1 MGLLRH
7 GRSKKGPWG
16 KKRYFNYERGKPIL
30 ENEIKNHEI
39 EKQVLAEA
47 EEIILLKAKIDT
59 IVGAL
64 SDFVRKETAATHIEV
79 ITKGL
84 DNNDRRGHL
93 YTTTAEELIFVLEE
107 ILSFCGVPEMVQ
119 YISRVECGSTI
130 SSINP
135 QELSLRCFVALRGVR
150 SPREKIMI
158 QAPNVRYVL
167 AQCTEAGL
175 TKKEA
180 FFVLVT
186 MVLNSFSGLS
196 RYLGSMHPLFPL
208 LGPLLAVTSS
218 HYDKTLFYPF
228 SLKNE
233 EYLLKKT
240 FTPLR
245 TKTLASSLLLSSL
258 GSMDQEAAEKLH
270 KAFLTP
276 CVVDLEE
283 YTKVLQGQLTGAPFR
298 GKLLACVKGVPL
310 SENLAQHDR
319 IQNKLKPKD
328 AYLLA
333 EDSYTVFQNMD
344 TVYFASAWGGPLANS
359 LILKDAK
366 EYCGEVLDAI
376 SFDVVDTSN
385 KNLTFI
391 SNLERMTLSNGLKLV
406 PFCTGL
412 DLKRLSVNNMHD
424 SKLHTFRNLH

>member
-1 MGLLRH
+1 M
-7 GRSKKGPWG
+7 K
-16 KKRYFNYERGKPIL
+16 
-30 ENEIKNHEI
+30 NEIKNHEI

-47 EEIILLKAKIDT
+47 DEILNLQAKLD
-59 IVGAL
+59 IVVAAL
-64 SDFVRKETAATHIEV
+64 RGFVHKETAATHLEV
-79 ITKGL
+79 IGRGL
-84 DNNDRRGHL
+84 DSGDRRGYP
-93 YTTTAEELIFVLEE
+93 YTTTAEELILVLEE
-107 ILSFCGVPEMVQ
+107 ILSFCGVPEMAQ
-119 YISRVECGSTI
+119 YISRVGSGSTI

-150 SPREKIMI
+150 QREKIMI
-158 QAPNVRYVL
+158 QGPNVRYVMT
-167 AQCTEAGL
+167 QCTEAGL

-196 RYLGSMHPLFPL
+196 RYLWAMHPLFPL
-208 LGPLLAVTSS
+208 LGPILAVTSS

-245 TKTLASSLLLSSL
+245 TKNLASSLLLSSL
-258 GSMDQEAAEKLH
+258 ESMTEEAAEKLH
-270 KAFLTP
+270 KAFSTP

-298 GKLLACVKGVPL
+298 GKFLACVKGVPL

-328 AYLLA
+328 EYLLE
-333 EDSYTVFQNMD
+333 EDSYTVSQNMD
-344 TVYFASAWGGPLANS
+344 TVYFASTWGAPLANS

-366 EYCGEVLDAI
+366 EYCKEVLDAI

-424 SKLHTFRNLH
+424 SRLGTFRHDD

>member
-1 MGLLRH
+1 M
-7 GRSKKGPWG
+7 KGPWG

-39 EKQVLAEA
+39 EKQVLADA
-47 EEIILLKAKIDT
+47 EEILLLKARLDVI
-59 IVGAL
+59 IGAL
-64 SDFVRKETAATHIEV
+64 SGFVRKETAATHLEV
-79 ITKGL
+79 IGRGL
-84 DNNDRRGHL
+84 DRGDRRGHL

-119 YISRVECGSTI
+119 YISRVGCGSTI

-158 QAPNVRYVL
+158 QSPNVRYIMT
-167 AQCTEAGL
+167 QCTEAGL

-196 RYLGSMHPLFPL
+196 RYLEAMHPLFPL

-258 GSMDQEAAEKLH
+258 ESMDQEREEKLH

-283 YTKVLQGQLTGAPFR
+283 YTKVLQGQLTGTPFR
-298 GKLLACVKGVPL
+298 GKFLACVKGVPL

-328 AYLLA
+328 EYLLE
-333 EDSYTVFQNMD
+333 EDSYTVSQNMD
-344 TVYFASAWGGPLANS
+344 TVYFASTWGAPLANS

-376 SFDVVDTSN
+376 SFDVVDTSH

-391 SNLERMTLSNGLKLV
+391 SNLERMGLLSNGRKLV
-406 PFCTGL
+406 PFDTGV

-424 SKLHTFRNLH
+424 PRLGIFRHDD

>member
-1 MGLLRH
+1 M
-7 GRSKKGPWG
+7 
-16 KKRYFNYERGKPIL
+16 

-47 EEIILLKAKIDT
+47 EEILNLKAKLDV

-64 SDFVRKETAATHIEV
+64 GDFIHKESAATHMEV
-79 ITKGL
+79 ITRGL

-93 YTTTAEELIFVLEE
+93 YATSAEELIFVLEE
-107 ILSFCGVPEMVQ
+107 ILSFCGVPEMAQ
-119 YISRVECGSTI
+119 YISRVGCGSTI

-158 QAPNVRYVL
+158 QSPNVRYVMI
-167 AQCTEAGL
+167 QCTDSGL
-175 TKKEA
+175 SRKESL
-180 FFVLVT
+180 FVLVT

-196 RYLGSMHPLFPL
+196 RYLGNMHPLFPL

-245 TKTLASSLLLSSL
+245 TKNLASSLLLSSL
-258 GSMDQEAAEKLH
+258 ELMTEEAAEKLH

-283 YTKVLQGQLTGAPFR
+283 YSKILQDQLSRTPFQGR
-298 GKLLACVKGVPL
+298 LLACVKGFPL
-310 SENLAQHDR
+310 REDLFQHDQ
-319 IQNKLKPKD
+319 IKDKLKPKEE
-328 AYLLA
+328 YLL
-333 EDSYTVFQNMD
+333 EEESYTVSQNMN
-344 TVYFASAWGGPLANS
+344 TVYFAATWGASLANS
-359 LILKDAK
+359 LILKDVK

-376 SFDVVDTSN
+376 SFDVIDTSH

-391 SNLERMTLSNGLKLV
+391 SNLEKMTLSNGQKLV
-406 PFCTGL
+406 PFETGL
-412 DLKRLSVNNMHD
+412 DLKRLSVKNMHEA
-424 SKLHTFRNLH
+424 KLLTFRN

>member
-1 MGLLRH
+1 M
-7 GRSKKGPWG
+7 KGHWG

-30 ENEIKNHEI
+30 ENEIKNHGI
-39 EKQVLAEA
+39 EKQVLADA
-47 EEIILLKAKIDT
+47 EEILNLKAKLDIM
-59 IVGAL
+59 VQAL
-64 SDFVRKETAATHIEV
+64 SDFVHKETAATHIEV

-84 DNNDRRGHL
+84 DNNDRRGYL

-107 ILSFCGVPEMVQ
+107 ILSFCGVPEMAQ
-119 YISRVECGSTI
+119 YISRVGCGSTI

-158 QAPNVRYVL
+158 QSPNVRYVMT
-167 AQCTEAGL
+167 QCTEAGL
-175 TKKEA
+175 SQKEA

-196 RYLGSMHPLFPL
+196 KYLDRMHPLFPL

-228 SLKNE
+228 SLRNE

-245 TKTLASSLLLSSL
+245 TKNLASSLLLSSL
-258 GSMDQEAAEKLH
+258 ELMTQEQTEKLH

-283 YTKVLQGQLTGAPFR
+283 YTKVLQGQLSGTPFR
-298 GKLLACVKGVPL
+298 GKFLACVKGVPL
-310 SENLAQHDR
+310 SENLAQHDW

-328 AYLLA
+328 EYLLE
-333 EDSYTVFQNMD
+333 EDSYTVSQNMD
-344 TVYFASAWGGPLANS
+344 TVYFSSTWGAPLANS
-359 LILKDAK
+359 LILKDA
-366 EYCGEVLDAI
+366 EDYCKEVLDAI
-376 SFDVVDTSN
+376 SFDVIDTSH

-391 SNLERMTLSNGLKLV
+391 SNLESMVLCNGRKLV
-406 PFCTGL
+406 PFETALG
-412 DLKRLSVNNMHD
+412 LKRLSVKNMYD
-424 SKLHTFRNLH
+424 QALLNFRHRD

>member
-1 MGLLRH
+1 M
-7 GRSKKGPWG
+7 
-16 KKRYFNYERGKPIL
+16 

-39 EKQVLAEA
+39 EKQVLADA
-47 EEIILLKAKIDT
+47 EEILLLKAKLDV
-59 IVGAL
+59 IVEAL
-64 SDFVRKETAATHIEV
+64 SGFVRKETAATHIEV

-84 DNNDRRGHL
+84 DSGDRRGHL

-107 ILSFCGVPEMVQ
+107 ILSFCGVPEMGQ
-119 YISRVECGSTI
+119 YISRVGCGSTI

-158 QAPNVRYVL
+158 QSPNVRYIISR
-167 AQCTEAGL
+167 CTDSGL
-175 TKKEA
+175 SKKEA

-186 MVLNSFSGLS
+186 MVLDSFSGLS
-196 RYLGSMHPLFPL
+196 RYLDIMHPLFPL

-245 TKTLASSLLLSSL
+245 TKNLASSLLLSSL
-258 GSMDQEAAEKLH
+258 ESMTEGREEKLH

-283 YTKVLQGQLTGAPFR
+283 YAKVLQGQLSGAPFR
-298 GKLLACVKGVPL
+298 GKFLACVKGVPL
-310 SENLAQHDR
+310 SENLTQHDR

-328 AYLLA
+328 EYLL
-333 EDSYTVFQNMD
+333 EEESYTVSQNMD
-344 TVYFASAWGGPLANS
+344 TVYFSSTWGAPLANS

-366 EYCGEVLDAI
+366 EYCREVLDAI
-376 SFDVVDTSN
+376 SFDVVETSH

-391 SNLERMTLSNGLKLV
+391 SNLESMVLSNGLKLV
-406 PFCTGL
+406 PFYTGV

-424 SKLHTFRNLH
+424 SKLHTFRN